1 MLNTNLNFMTVWQQ
15 ISQATDWACPEDWQ
29 KVKSI
34 DLHTEG
40 EPLRVILSGF
50 PPLRGG
56 TILSYRAYVAEHWDH
71 LRRALMWEPRGHA
84 DMYGCILTPP
94 VTEAADFGTF
104 FLHNEGYSTM
114 CGHAIIALAT
124 LVVKM
129 GWVDTSTPAVNVK
142 IDTPAGLVEASVLQQ
157 AGKIKKVSFINVPSF
172 VYALDQSV
180 EVPALGTVKY
190 DLAFG
195 GAYYAYTDATAIGLS
210 LAAENNAEI
219 IRIGKAIKRA
229 VMAQSNINHP
239 DPAAAALGF
248 LYGTIFIG
256 PAEDKT
262 KHSRNVCVFAEGEV
276 DRSPTGTGV
285 SGRLALHH
293 ARDQVKAHEEITIE
307 SILGTAFSCQVVGET
322 TFFGRAAIIPQ
333 VSGTAFITGRHEF
346 LLDPADPLREG
357 FLLR

>member
-1 MLNTNLNFMTVWQQ
+1 MSIWQK
-15 ISQATDWACPEDWQ
+15 ISQAENWSCPDNWQ
-29 KVKSI
+29 KVQTI

-50 PPLRGG
+50 PALTGG

-71 LRRALMWEPRGHA
+71 LRKALMWEPRGHA
-84 DMYGCILTPP
+84 DMYGCILSPP
-94 VTEAADFGTF
+94 VSETADFGTF

-129 GWVDTSTPAVNVK
+129 GWVALSSPSVNVK
-142 IDTPAGLVEASVLQQ
+142 IDTPAGLVEANVLQQ
-157 AGKIKKVSFINVPSF
+157 AGKIKKVSFVNVASY

-180 EVPALGTVKY
+180 EIAGLGTVKY

-195 GAYYAYTDATAIGLS
+195 GAYYAYVDATALGLS
-210 LAAENNAEI
+210 LAADNNAEI
-219 IRIGKAIKRA
+219 IRLGKAIKQA
-229 VMAQSNINHP
+229 VMASTHIQHP
-239 DPAAAALGF
+239 DPDAQALGF

-256 PAEDKT
+256 PAENEAN
-262 KHSRNVCVFAEGEV
+262 HSRNVCVFAEGEV

-293 ARDQVKAHEEITIE
+293 ARNQIQIQEEISIE
-307 SILGTAFSCQVVGET
+307 SILGTSFSCQVIRET
-322 TFFGRAAIIPQ
+322 HYFGRPAIIPQ
-333 VSGTAFITGRHEF
+333 VAGTAYITGRHEF
-346 LLDPADPLREG
+346 LLDPEDPLGEG